1 MLSRDKRPQP
11 PRPFANACV
20 HPAFLPVRVH
30 VSAAAPNP
38 SPAPAPAP
46 APSPSPPWR
55 DASKVSPA
63 WEGWGRGPAT
73 VAKSRM

>member
-1 MLSRDKRPQP
+1 MLSRDKRPQA
-11 PRPFANACV
+11 PRPFTNPNTPAASV

-30 VSAAAPNP
+30 ATVP
-38 SPAPAPAP
+38 PAPVPP
-46 APSPSPPWR
+46 PSPPARAWS

-73 VAKSRM
+73 VVKPRM